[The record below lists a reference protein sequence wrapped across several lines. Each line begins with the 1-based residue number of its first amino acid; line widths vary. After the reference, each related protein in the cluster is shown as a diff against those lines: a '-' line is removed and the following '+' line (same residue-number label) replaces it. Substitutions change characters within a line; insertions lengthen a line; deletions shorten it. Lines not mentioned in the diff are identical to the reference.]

1 MYNLVNLFVKP
12 SGFIQTAITGLLC
25 LVLAVSVYYLYAAPL
40 LLIVLLFVLSIYT
53 FKLYRRQFT
62 FQRSRQW
69 QLKHG
74 KLYLLNNRDD
84 SSAMQVRVCSVQVWR
99 SMVLFAYQ
107 LNGRKY
113 QEIISSDAV
122 DQEAFRQF
130 RCMIKQLQF

>member
-12 SGFIQTAITGLLC
+12 SGFIQTAITCLLC

-40 LLIVLLFVLSIYT
+40 LLIALLFVLSIYA
-53 FKLYRRQFT
+53 FKLYRRQFI
-62 FQRSRQW
+62 FQRHRQW

-74 KLYLLNNRDD
+74 KLYLLNNPKD
-84 SSAMQVRVCSVQVWR
+84 SSAIQVKASSIQVWR
-99 SMVLFAYQ
+99 SMVLFVYQ

-113 QEIISSDAV
+113 QEIISTDAV

-130 RCMIKQLQF
+130 RCMIKQL